1 MTKPFVCR
9 LPILLS
15 ELVYTVCYSNKL
27 WITAQRTVRSL
38 RTQWGDQKY
47 SKGLKGQ
54 IGAQGCIKELNDTEK
69 LIAQREEITDT
80 TRKELV

>member
-1 MTKPFVCR
+1 MDHSSKD
-9 LPILLS
+9 S
-15 ELVYTVCYSNKL
+15 EELKNTV
-27 WITAQRTVRSL
+27 
-38 RTQWGDQKY
+38 QWGDQKY